1 MNELQALRAELNIE
15 RRARKAAETELV
27 FVTGERDRLALRAKG
42 SENEAERAERLLR
55 TTTDQRNQLLKMAK
69 RLEEER
75 AAAQEDA
82 ERQRERV
89 ATLEEMPRLQEAILE
104 EVLRRHRAW
113 ERLVYSNVA
122 LIEQAAKELERLDKS
137 PTTGEKSDWRRL
149 LYAAVNDIKAR
160 NEP

>member
-15 RRARKAAETELV
+15 RRAREAAETELV

-42 SENEAERAERLLR
+42 SENEAERADRRLQ

-75 AAAQEDA
+75 AAAQQDA
-82 ERQRERV
+82 ERYRGMIQHTRDE
-89 ATLEEMPRLQEAILE
+89 TLRLT
-104 EVLRRHRAW
+104 
-113 ERLVYSNVA
+113 RLLHGKVE
-122 LIEQAAKELERLDKS
+122 LIEQAAVELERLDRS
-137 PTTGEKSDWRRL
+137 WTMEKNYWRRL
-149 LYAAVNDIKAR
+149 LYEAVNDIKGRR